1 MTTEIKNIILNK
13 TYKRRSW
20 TNPYLIDNTSFG
32 VSEEGGGVSLGEPL
46 RLALQLVVV
55 LLQGDRLAD
64 DDVVTGNAKAWD
76 EYIKSV
82 SWRRSMII

>member
-1 MTTEIKNIILNK
+1 MRFK
-13 TYKRRSW
+13 TLFETKCTKRWRR

-64 DDVVTGNAKAWD
+64 DDVVTGNAKT
-76 EYIKSV
+76 
-82 SWRRSMII
+82 